1 MVTFGKSF
9 TCPRRRPRQARNL
22 AGTRHLSAN
31 EERQL
36 PLAEA
41 MFGMNSLNYILTLAT
56 ALGCGTIAG
65 VFFAFS
71 SFVMKAL
78 ARLPVDGAIS
88 AMQSINVAAVNSWFL
103 AAFLG
108 TAIVSVATIVVAV
121 LQWSEPFALF
131 LLLGG
136 LAYLAGCFL
145 VTIVFNVPMNDAL
158 AALPATAPDRAD
170 RWTAYLANWTAW
182 NHVRTLA
189 SLAAALL
196 LTLALDR
203 IP

>member
-1 MVTFGKSF
+1 MRSGK
-9 TCPRRRPRQARNL
+9 
-22 AGTRHLSAN
+22 
-31 EERQL
+31 L
-36 PLAEA
+36 PLADA
-41 MFGMNSLNYILTLAT
+41 MFSMNSLNYVLTLVT

-78 ARLPVDGAIS
+78 ARLPADDAIS

-108 TAIVSVATIVVAV
+108 TAALSAATVVAAL

-158 AALPATAPDRAD
+158 AALPVTAPDRAD
-170 RWTAYLANWTAW
+170 RWTTYLAHWTTW
-182 NHVRTLA
+182 NHIRTVA
-189 SLAAALL
+189 SILAALV
-196 LTLALDR
+196 LTLALSR
-203 IP
+203 IR

>member
-1 MVTFGKSF
+1 
-9 TCPRRRPRQARNL
+9 
-22 AGTRHLSAN
+22 
-31 EERQL
+31 
-36 PLAEA
+36 
-41 MFGMNSLNYILTLAT
+41 MNSLNYSVTLIT

-78 ARLPVDGAIS
+78 ARLPPNDGIA
-88 AMQSINVAAVNSWFL
+88 AMQSINVLAVNSWFL

-108 TAIVSVATIVVAV
+108 TAALCVLVIVAALV
-121 LQWSEPFALF
+121 QWSEPFAVF

-145 VTIVFNVPMNDAL
+145 VTVVFNVPMNNAL
-158 AALPATAPDRAD
+158 AALPAEAPDRVD
-170 RWTAYLANWTAW
+170 RWTTYLANWTTW
-182 NHVRTLA
+182 NHVRTVA
-189 SLAAALL
+189 SLAASALL
-196 LTLALDR
+196 TVGLNR

>member
-1 MVTFGKSF
+1 MRSGK
-9 TCPRRRPRQARNL
+9 
-22 AGTRHLSAN
+22 
-31 EERQL
+31 L
-36 PLAEA
+36 PVVEV
-41 MFGMNSLNYILTLAT
+41 MFGMNSLNCVLTLVT

-78 ARLPVDGAIS
+78 ARLPADNAIS

-108 TAIVSVATIVVAV
+108 TAALSVASIVAAV
-121 LQWSEPFALF
+121 LQWSEPFTLF

-170 RWTAYLANWTAW
+170 RWTTYLAHWTMW

-189 SLAAALL
+189 SLTAALF
-196 LTLALDR
+196 LTLALNR
-203 IP
+203 MS

>member
-1 MVTFGKSF
+1 M
-9 TCPRRRPRQARNL
+9 
-22 AGTRHLSAN
+22 
-31 EERQL
+31 
-36 PLAEA
+36 
-41 MFGMNSLNYILTLAT
+41 TLIT

-78 ARLPVDGAIS
+78 ARLPANDGIA
-88 AMQSINVAAVNSWFL
+88 AMQSINVLAVNSWFL

-108 TAIVSVATIVVAV
+108 TAALCVLVIVAA
-121 LQWSEPFALF
+121 LAQWSEPFAVF

-136 LAYLAGCFL
+136 LAYLAGCFP
-145 VTIVFNVPMNDAL
+145 VTVVFNVPMNNAL

-170 RWTAYLANWTAW
+170 RWTTYLANWTTW
-182 NHVRTLA
+182 NHVRTVA
-189 SLAAALL
+189 SLAASALL
-196 LTLALDR
+196 TVGLNR